1 MDVLPISVVVVDVLT
16 ISVVVLLVD
25 VGVVVCSA
33 GVVFS
38 VVDAKPGMFE
48 GIEIKI
54 VPCLR

>member
-16 ISVVVLLVD
+16 ISVVVLLD

-48 GIEIKI
+48 GIEIKML
-54 VPCLR
+54 PCLR